1 MKIYPIARDLSIQE
15 NFNIR
20 LGQEVIMAKVV
31 IYSKTYCPF
40 CVRAKNLFDSKGVAY
55 EEIMV
60 DSDPQL
66 FNDLKKKT
74 GMMTVPQI
82 FIDDKLIG
90 GYTDLAALDQQ
101 GGLDPLLK

>member
-1 MKIYPIARDLSIQE
+1 
-15 NFNIR
+15 
-20 LGQEVIMAKVV
+20 MAKVT

-40 CVRAKNLFDSKGVAY
+40 CVRAKKLLENKGVPF

-66 FNDLKKKT
+66 FAELKQKS

-82 FIDDKLIG
+82 FINEKLVG
-90 GYTDLAALDQQ
+90 GYTELAELESKGELDSW
-101 GGLDPLLK
+101 LS